1 MCLGLLCRFSH
12 AFGKLSRQMFEL
24 TKLHVPEYVAVG
36 TWSAEM
42 SGRYPG
48 VMISINK
55 LSVRVSPICLSEL
68 VAILAE
74 VGKNGVFS

>member
-1 MCLGLLCRFSH
+1 MLIYVTTSSDT
-12 AFGKLSRQMFEL
+12 LSWQTQL
-24 TKLHVPEYVAVG
+24 PWYDAVG

-48 VMISINK
+48 VRRSITK

-68 VAILAE
+68 VAMVVAGSKYGRSPYFWSIFL
-74 VGKNGVFS
+74 